1 MNYIASLKDKVN
13 SYKTYSQQLRINR
26 ELRTERLST
35 VGKKVSQDIKEG
47 VKIIIPPINAISEAK
62 PLESPL
68 DSLVR

>member
-1 MNYIASLKDKVN
+1 MQKFLK
-13 SYKTYSQQLRINR
+13 QLRINK

-47 VKIIIPPINAISEAK
+47 VKIVLPPINAISEAK